1 MARLWC
7 ELAWLGGEEPEPG
20 VVLELDGEMIAMVTR
35 GVERPPAGSERLGG
49 VVLPGFANAHSHAFQ
64 RALRGTTHRG
74 PGSFWTWRKQM
85 YRLAGALDPDTMF
98 ALSRA
103 TFAEMAL
110 AGITVVGEFH
120 YVHHQAGGAPYSDP
134 NAMGTAVMRAAR
146 EAGLRLTL
154 LDACYLHGGID
165 PDPVQQRFFD
175 SDAEAWI
182 GRVEQLRPPPLVRL
196 GAAVHSARA
205 VQPEQAAIV
214 GAWAARHSRPM
225 HAHVSEQRAENEVC
239 QEVYGATPTA
249 LLHYEGVL
257 SERFTAVHATHV
269 TEADIALL
277 GEAHAC
283 CCFCPTTE
291 RDLADGIGPAA
302 ALRAAGASLAIG
314 TDSEA
319 MIEPLEEARAIEL
332 DERLALGVRGGH
344 RGLDLL
350 RDATQSGYASLGWP
364 EGGAIRPGALADLVA
379 IGTDSVRLAGLSS
392 AQLLDGLVFAGGAGD
407 VTDVLVGGEFVVRD
421 SRHLKLA
428 VSAELN
434 KAIASLN

>member
-20 VVLELDGEMIAMVTR
+20 VVLELDGEMIATVTR

-49 VVLPGFANAHSHAFQ
+49 LVLPGFANAHSHAFQ
-64 RALRGTTHRG
+64 RALRGTTHGG

-85 YRLAGALDPDTMF
+85 YRLAGALDPDIMF

-120 YVHHQAGGAPYSDP
+120 YVHHQPGGVPYAEP
-134 NAMGTAVMRAAR
+134 NAMGTAVMHAAR

-182 GRVEQLRPPPLVRL
+182 GRVEQLRPPSLVRL

-225 HAHVSEQRAENEVC
+225 HAHVSEQRTENEVC

-257 SERFTAVHATHV
+257 SERFTAIHATHV

-277 GEAHAC
+277 GEAQVC
-283 CCFCPTTE
+283 CCLCPTTE

-350 RDATQSGYASLGWP
+350 RDATESGYASLGWP

-379 IGTDSVRLAGLSS
+379 IGTDSVRLAGLSRP
-392 AQLLDGLVFAGGAGD
+392 QLLEGLVFAGGAAD

-421 SRHLKLA
+421 SRHLKLPVA
-428 VSAELN
+428 AELN